1 MTKVENKKR
10 EAEYLAL
17 LDQNR
22 ATNKRKR
29 DDDDDD
35 DNDND
40 NKPPKGKRRAVS
52 LGRSL
57 RYSRRALAAL

>member
-17 LDQNR
+17 LHQNR
-22 ATNKRKR
+22 ATTKRKR

-35 DNDND
+35 ND
-40 NKPPKGKRRAVS
+40 NKPPEGKRRAVS

-57 RYSRRALAAL
+57 RYARRALVAL